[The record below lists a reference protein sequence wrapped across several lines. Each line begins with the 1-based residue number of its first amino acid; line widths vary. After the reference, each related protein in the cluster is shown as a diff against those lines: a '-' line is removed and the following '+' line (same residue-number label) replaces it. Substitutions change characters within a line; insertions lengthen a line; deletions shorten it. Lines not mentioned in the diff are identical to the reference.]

1 MTNQK
6 KPQALDD
13 TALEGAQGGIAG
25 SAELNAGLTAEAEAV
40 DGEAETRHPVSNM
53 LKNRTDTA
61 KNSLRNI
68 N

>member
-6 KPQALDD
+6 KPEALDD
-13 TALEGAQGGIAG
+13 AALDHAQGGVAG
-25 SAELNAGLTAEAEAV
+25 SSQPNAGLTAEAEAV
-40 DGEAETRHPVSNM
+40 DRETKTRHPVSNM
-53 LKNRTDTA
+53 LKNRTDSA